1 MADCALLLQNSKE
14 EEILITLG
22 IIKADEVDEE
32 LQDKFGDTDGMFQRM
47 FSAAG
52 VEYLSIRS
60 YDARSYNY
68 PNRLDECDGY
78 LIAGSRYC
86 AFSNTPWIQQ
96 LIEFVRT
103 LDRARKKLIGICFGH
118 QCIALAL
125 GGSVVKSK
133 KGWGLG
139 VHEYEVLTPG
149 VFTEDIRSPLRL
161 RCSHEDQV
169 ARLPE
174 RATRLLSN
182 DFCENAGMVVASHMI
197 SIQAHPEFDRD
208 FAEHLIL
215 NQEQELGLDF
225 VATLASLASE
235 VDSFPVARS
244 LVRHLEH

>member
-1 MADCALLLQNSKE
+1 M
-14 EEILITLG
+14 ITLG

-32 LQDKFGDTDGMFQRM
+32 LQHEFGDTIGMFQRM
-47 FSAAG
+47 FSSAG
-52 VEYLSIRS
+52 VEHLSIRS
-60 YDARSYNY
+60 YDARNCSY
-68 PNRLDECDGY
+68 PDHLDDCDGY
-78 LIAGSRYC
+78 LITGSRYC
-86 AFSNTPWIQQ
+86 AFSKTPWIQQ
-96 LIEFVRT
+96 LIEFVQT
-103 LDRARKKLIGICFGH
+103 LDRERKKLIGICFGH

-169 ARLPE
+169 ARLPQ

-182 DFCENAGMVVASHMI
+182 DFCENAGMVVASHI
-197 SIQAHPEFDRD
+197 VSFQAHPEFDKD

-215 NQEQELGLDF
+215 NREQELGLDF
-225 VATLASLASE
+225 AATLASLTTE
-235 VDSFPVARS
+235 VDSIPVARS

>member
-1 MADCALLLQNSKE
+1 MMLLNSKE

-32 LQDKFGDTDGMFQRM
+32 LQHRFGNTNGMFQRM

-52 VEYLSIRS
+52 VEHLSIRS
-60 YDARSYNY
+60 FDARNYSY
-68 PNRLDECDGY
+68 PKRLDECDGY

-103 LDRARKKLIGICFGH
+103 LDRAQKKLIGICFGH

-139 VHEYEVLTPG
+139 VHAYEVLTTG
-149 VFTEDIRSPLRL
+149 VFTEDTGTVLRL

-182 DFCENAGMVVASHMI
+182 EFCENAGMVVARHVI
-197 SIQAHPEFDRD
+197 SFQAHPEFDRH

-215 NQEQELGLDF
+215 NREQELGLDF
-225 VATLASLASE
+225 APTLASLDSE
-235 VDSFPVARS
+235 VDSIPVARS
-244 LVRHLEH
+244 LIRYLES